1 MRKMIVSLFAVAL
14 VVALAIPAMA
24 VDVMFHCGDKM
35 VGKDIADVSAEFI
48 NGKWVLF
55 GEYECPI
62 CGQTEWFSY
71 SNNGNGNGGNVQ
83 FRHNPP
89 VVEEELICVYF
100 VGFTYDPAGNGPYF
114 GNPEGENFYY
124 ASADD
129 PLHWD
134 FVAAFYGD
142 DVFDAVDF
150 WRPGTGFAFDSF
162 ADAPLTDYATV
173 NADGVVY
180 IVGILKDSVDAVD
193 ASAVVDGKTVTVT
206 VTETW
211 KSGKTVAFE
220 YIDERGNSAS
230 NTTLFYT
237 VEGYEV
243 TVVIPPNGPA
253 TATVTNF

>member
-1 MRKMIVSLFAVAL
+1 MRKTIVSLSAVAL
-14 VVALAIPAMA
+14 ICAMAVNAFA

-35 VGKDIADVSAEFI
+35 VGKDIAGVSAEFI
-48 NGKWVLF
+48 NGEWVLF

-83 FRHNPP
+83 FRHNRP

-100 VGFTYDPAGNGPYF
+100 VGFTYDRDGYGPYF
-114 GNPEGENFYY
+114 GNPEGENFYL
-124 ASADD
+124 ASADA
-129 PLHWD
+129 PLDWD

-142 DVFDAVDF
+142 DIFDAVDF
-150 WRPGTGFAFDSF
+150 WMPGTGSAFDSF
-162 ADAPLTDYATV
+162 DDAPLTDYAVV

-180 IVGILKDSVDAVD
+180 VVGILTDSVDAVD
-193 ASAVVDGKTVTVT
+193 ASAVVDGKIVTVT

-211 KSGKTVAFE
+211 KSGKTVAIE
-220 YIDERGNSAS
+220 LIDERGNSAS
-230 NTTLFYT
+230 NTTLYYT
-237 VEGYEV
+237 VGGYEV